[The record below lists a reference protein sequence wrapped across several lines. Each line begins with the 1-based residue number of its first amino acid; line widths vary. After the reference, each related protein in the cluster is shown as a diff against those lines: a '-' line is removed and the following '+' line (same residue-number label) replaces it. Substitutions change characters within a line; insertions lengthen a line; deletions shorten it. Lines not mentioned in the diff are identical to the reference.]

1 MSAAPARRLL
11 NHMEFVHR
19 PGERKLAVA
28 VFELLGFTV
37 RDDGGEF
44 LAACVDPLAPDI
56 VDNACYASQVTP
68 QQWAFE
74 EQLGKALGS
83 PDALGRAYSGYHQLL
98 KSEPQ
103 RAMHFGMHTSTLE
116 DLEAVVERVRNVEHS
131 HPELKGR
138 ISVSGTFYPGKPG
151 SLAPNIVQAFFYTDV
166 IASGLLT
173 VGQHIEIHW
182 YVDRPPALSP
192 AGSRLSYRA
201 S

>member
-1 MSAAPARRLL
+1 MSATPARRLL
-11 NHMEFVHR
+11 NHMEFVYR
-19 PGERKLAVA
+19 PGERKLAVS
-28 VFELLGFTV
+28 VFELLGFAV

-44 LAACVDPLAPDI
+44 LAASVDPLAPDI
-56 VDNACYASQVTP
+56 IDNACYASQVTA

-74 EQLGKALGS
+74 EQLGRALRGA
-83 PDALGRAYSGYHQLL
+83 DALGRSYTGYHDLL
-98 KSEPQ
+98 TSQPQ

-116 DLEAVVERVRNVEHS
+116 DLEAVVERVRSAPHT
-131 HPELKGR
+131 HPELKDR

-173 VGQHIEIHW
+173 VGQHVEIHW
-182 YVDRPPALSP
+182 YTDRPPALAP
-192 AGSRLSYRA
+192 EGSRLSYRA